1 MSMGNW
7 KKQMETM
14 KKKKDKDKNSKDVLG
29 KFFFDLAKLVFT
41 AMVLVAAVSLIIDE
55 TSSRNWLLLSSGL
68 IATYTFACMGYN
80 ILEK

>member
-1 MSMGNW
+1 MSTGNW

-14 KKKKDKDKNSKDVLG
+14 KEKKDKDKNSKDVLG

-55 TSSRNWLLLSSGL
+55 TSSKHWVLLVSGIL
-68 IATYTFACMGYN
+68 TTYFFVRIGYN
-80 ILEK
+80 ILKR